1 MDPKNLKTFM
11 HAHRIRA
18 KMYVKEKKLKHFGE
32 KSSFMG
38 KKLRKAEKL
47 KEKLKKLKEKLKN
60 SLSGKALFWYMPKIC
75 QKKTPV
81 ISG

>member
-1 MDPKNLKTFM
+1 M

-18 KMYVKEKKLKHFGE
+18 KMYAKIKKKHLKHFVE

-60 SLSGKALFWYMPKIC
+60 SLSGKALLCYIPKIRR
-75 QKKTPV
+75 KKTPGL
-81 ISG
+81 ISLN